1 MLSAIE
7 SSASD
12 LDSLPDNL
20 VLEET
25 FRKVAKL
32 DPIDFDQCG
41 DVLKFLTEP
50 NPEQESAE
58 FSDVYYGVYST
69 VEHIIEENDT
79 VPGRSRLSYFKDKH
93 ILLVEKFTSIHEV
106 PFLHL
111 DSIFCGFLHGLH
123 RHDSD
128 YSVYAT
134 VSRVL
139 TLLYASAVPDLSITM
154 NVITKNRIHE
164 PKVLV
169 VGECAFAQDTDSVLR
184 KIKYEIA
191 SHPEVLMVIMVV
203 IEEHQPYRSPGR
215 MSEAWQMLLQDN
227 LSRSSFLSLQG
238 IAAQSLDQPVVV
250 AGHTWCHLA
259 SVRFHVWVRGDEP
272 INIDVD
278 NELLARGTLFPKRD
292 MDAVDT
298 MIEKGMVMM
307 RDCLA
312 TVCQKVAPGSN
323 ICAIR
328 ESGVT
333 FCPNWNHLL
342 RNLKRAVDGTAYGRY
357 HSWYKSSS

>member
-1 MLSAIE
+1 MPSAIGSPASDSDSDPAVG

-12 LDSLPDNL
+12 SDSLPDDL
-20 VLEET
+20 ILEDT
-25 FRKVAKL
+25 FRQVAKL
-32 DPIDFDQCG
+32 DPIDFDQCR
-41 DVLKFLTEP
+41 DVLEFLTEP

-79 VPGRSRLSYFKDKH
+79 VPGRSRLSYFEDEH
-93 ILLVEKFTSIHEV
+93 ILLVEKFNSIHEV

-111 DSIFCGFLHGLH
+111 DSIFRRFMYDLERC
-123 RHDSD
+123 DSD
-128 YSVYAT
+128 YSVDIT

-139 TLLYASAVPDLSITM
+139 TLISASAVPDLSITM
-154 NVITKNRIHE
+154 NVITKNRIWHE

-238 IAAQSLDQPVVV
+238 IAAQSLDQPV
-250 AGHTWCHLA
+250 
-259 SVRFHVWVRGDEP
+259 P

-278 NELLARGTLFPKRD
+278 NELLARGTLFPKQD

-328 ESGVT
+328 DSGVT

-342 RNLKRAVDGTAYGRY
+342 RDLERAVDGTAYNRY